1 LYRRPS
7 NLWLPV
13 IAIILIRFL
22 VANFMALSGWRYTL
36 SSLALWL
43 VVTITFIGGLFR
55 GLRLLIARESFQD
68 KA

>member
-1 LYRRPS
+1 
-7 NLWLPV
+7 
-13 IAIILIRFL
+13 
-22 VANFMALSGWRYTL
+22 MALSGWRYTL